1 MDKNTRK
8 KESPKT
14 GKKRAYQKPGFET
27 AMAFERTSLACSGQ
41 KNTAGPPIGFC
52 TMQS

>member
-1 MDKNTRK
+1 MQK
-8 KESPKT
+8 KSVEKKSVKT
-14 GKKRAYQKPGFET
+14 GRKRAYEKPGFET

>member
-1 MDKNTRK
+1 MK
-8 KESPKT
+8 KKSLEQKGARPT
-14 GKKRAYQKPGFET
+14 QKRAYVKPGFET

-52 TMQS
+52 SMQS

>member
-1 MDKNTRK
+1 MKKKPVK
-8 KESPKT
+8 KESQKA
-14 GKKRAYQKPGFET
+14 GKKRAYAKPGFET

>member
-1 MDKNTRK
+1 MEKNAVK
-8 KESPKT
+8 KERARET
-14 GKKRAYQKPGFET
+14 KKRAYRKPGFET